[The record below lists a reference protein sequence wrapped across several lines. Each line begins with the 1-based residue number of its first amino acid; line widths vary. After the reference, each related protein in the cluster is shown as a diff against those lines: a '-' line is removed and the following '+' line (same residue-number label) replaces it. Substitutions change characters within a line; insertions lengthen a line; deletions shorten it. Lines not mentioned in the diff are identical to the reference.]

1 MLLKVAFSLDLHC
14 LDDHN
19 CKVHRNLSKCLE
31 GYSESY
37 YQPLLSLS
45 LYKQSYQKT
54 ISTSISVL
62 RQCAKECI
70 EQRLLAMEDSK
81 KRPNDILQMILEAFD
96 VNSKNS
102 HAIMEELVDEFL
114 TFFLAGN
121 DFVLKF
127 VSLCGNCA
135 RLSWGRK
142 RFQTPD
148 QANSQGP
155 KITEESVLPLL

>member
-1 MLLKVAFSLDLHC
+1 
-14 LDDHN
+14 
-19 CKVHRNLSKCLE
+19 
-31 GYSESY
+31 
-37 YQPLLSLS
+37 
-45 LYKQSYQKT
+45 
-54 ISTSISVL
+54 
-62 RQCAKECI
+62 
-70 EQRLLAMEDSK
+70 MEDSK